1 MGPGKHSASVKV
13 LNTKTKLSYNNETNE
28 VINTEETIVNRYS
41 AKKSITEQ
49 VFERQQ
55 KEKRQMDLAK
65 KLNVSDTIHEEDE
78 DNWDKQ
84 GF

>member
-55 KEKRQMDLAK
+55 KEKR
-65 KLNVSDTIHEEDE
+65 
-78 DNWDKQ
+78 
-84 GF
+84 